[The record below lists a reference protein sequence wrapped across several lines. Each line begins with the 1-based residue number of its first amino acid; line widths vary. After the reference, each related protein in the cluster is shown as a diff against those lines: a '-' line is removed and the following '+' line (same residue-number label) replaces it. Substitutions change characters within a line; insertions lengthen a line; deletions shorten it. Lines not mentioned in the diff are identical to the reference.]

1 VEVAGYR
8 LRARLGAGGMGRV
21 YLAFTPGGRAVA
33 LKVVRP
39 EYGDDVDFRARFRQ
53 EIEAARQV
61 HGLYTAQVLDAG
73 PDAVPPWLV
82 TAYVPGPSLAQAV
95 REYGPMP
102 AETVLLL
109 MAGVA
114 EALQAI
120 HGAGV
125 VHRDLKPSNVLLA
138 SDGPRVID
146 FGIARAVEATAVTR
160 TGMRV
165 GSPQFMAPEQIAG
178 RVVTPAMD
186 VFALGSLA
194 TFAVLGRPPFGEGGE
209 AAVMYRILNEPP
221 DLGDCPEPLRELV
234 GRCLAKEPAERP
246 GPGEIISVCRRHTA
260 GRTLQIAQ
268 SWLPAGMAALL
279 ADHVAPAAPGP
290 QPAAGRPPAFA
301 PPSGAPTAYPPP
313 APATAA
319 AAFPPPPPPGPGP
332 DVSAPG
338 AVHPPAGGPAGTRA
352 LRPGDAP
359 GRRLSRAA
367 IIAGAGA
374 AVAAI
379 IAVTVVATLLVTRGP
394 GGPANGTGG
403 HHPAA
408 GRTHGTSLSA
418 NHRNGQSVPT
428 TPQPTLAPN
437 LDRCL
442 IGVWKGINDTSPGYI
457 YGQPVQYVG
466 LGPTQT
472 LWPNGRGKAYY
483 GKRMVYRAKINGNV
497 WTDVFSGY
505 ATFDW
510 TAKNDVTR
518 TYRVRSHGTSLLYEN
533 GVFQNSRPLRVLSGL
548 GRYTCSGNSLQ
559 FFQRGDVTTLTRELP
574 KPQPGS

>member
-1 VEVAGYR
+1 MALEPLTGDDPAEVAGYR

-21 YLAFTPGGRAVA
+21 YLAFTPGGRPVA

-39 EYGDDVDFRARFRQ
+39 EYGDDVEFRARFRQ

-82 TAYVPGPSLAQAV
+82 TAYVPGPSLTQAV

-109 MAGVA
+109 VAGVA

-120 HGAGV
+120 HAAGV
-125 VHRDLKPSNVLLA
+125 VHRDLKPSNVLLS

-146 FGIARAVEATAVTR
+146 FGIARAMEATTVTR

-165 GSPQFMAPEQIAG
+165 GSPQFMAPEQFAG
-178 RVVTPAMD
+178 RAVTPAID

-209 AAVMYRILNEPP
+209 AELMYRILNEPP
-221 DLGDCPEPLRELV
+221 DLGDCPEPLRYLI
-234 GRCLAKEPAERP
+234 GRCLAKDPAERP
-246 GPGEIISVCRRHTA
+246 GPGEIISGCRRHTA

-290 QPAAGRPPAFA
+290 QPAARQPSAAGQPSAA
-301 PPSGAPTAYPPP
+301 VPPSGAPTAYPPP
-313 APATAA
+313 
-319 AAFPPPPPPGPGP
+319 PPPGTWALPPG
-332 DVSAPG
+332 
-338 AVHPPAGGPAGTRA
+338 TWA
-352 LRPGDAP
+352 LPPGDAP
-359 GRRLSRAA
+359 GRRRLSRTA
-367 IIAGAGA
+367 IVAGAGA
-374 AVAAI
+374 GAVVIVAVA
-379 IAVTVVATLLVTRGP
+379 VMATLLVTRGAGGT
-394 GGPANGTGG
+394 GGPADGTGG
-403 HHPAA
+403 HHPAT
-408 GRTHGTSLSA
+408 GRSRGTSLSE
-418 NHRNGQSVPT
+418 NHRNGNGVPA

-442 IGVWKGINDTSPGYI
+442 IGTWKGINDTHPGNI

-466 LGPTQT
+466 TGPAQT
-472 LWPNGRGKAYY
+472 YWPNGRGEVYE
-483 GKRMVYRAKINGNV
+483 GKHQVYQTKINGNV
-497 WTDVFSGY
+497 WENVYSGY
-505 ATFDW
+505 ATFYW
-510 TAKNDVTR
+510 TAKNGVTR
-518 TYRVRSHGTSLLYEN
+518 TYHVKAHGTVQLLEN
-533 GVFQNSRPLRVLSGL
+533 GVLIKAVPLRLLVGL

-559 FFQRGDVTTLTRELP
+559 FFQRGEVTTLAREVP